1 MHKMS
6 RFAHV
11 FDLGEHFALWHS
23 LRMKPVFLEREVYE
37 NFQKGECSE
46 DLEREL
52 IEKKILLSCEG
63 EDERVIAR
71 LRESAPQPDVNL
83 AYFILSEHCNLA
95 CKYCFVGSDAC
106 GQGISTNKDMTIEI
120 AEKALDV
127 FARQL
132 ECSTY
137 DYTEYESNIIFFGGE
152 PLLKFDVLEY
162 VARRVRQLG
171 KERPVL
177 RNTSLAVITN
187 GMLLNEK
194 RILALD
200 SLGVAV
206 SISIDGFTEEA
217 NSMRVDKAGKE
228 TFSRIVQVLE
238 TYKRLGVEPPSL
250 SVTLTE
256 QTIEDLPSMIKL
268 VRDYGIRGFG
278 YNVLL
283 KREDEQGGG
292 GYYEA
297 ASQFIIDSFLA
308 LREHGV
314 YEDRIMRKLNAFAH
328 SRVHF
333 SDCGATSGGQIL
345 FAPDGRIGICQGL
358 MADEENYVADIW
370 DDDFIANEHPAW
382 KMWSGLTAIHND
394 DCLSCEALGIC
405 GGGCPVNARLMHPEC
420 GLHCIDERSCIHSKK
435 TLEFLLGDLL
445 SFAVKGAGAE
455 A

>member
-1 MHKMS
+1 MRELS

-11 FDLGEHFALWHS
+11 FDLGEHVALWHS
-23 LRMKPVFLEREVYE
+23 LRMKPVFIERGLYE
-37 NFQKGECSE
+37 LLQNGECSE
-46 DLEREL
+46 ELEREL
-52 IEKKILLSCEG
+52 IDKKIFLSYEG
-63 EDERVIAR
+63 EDEQIISR
-71 LRESAPQPDVNL
+71 LRQNAPQPDVNL

-106 GQGISTNKDMTIEI
+106 GQGISSTKDMTPEI

-132 ECSTY
+132 EQSSE

-162 VARRVRQLG
+162 VARRV
-171 KERPVL
+171 KELSESRPVL

-187 GMLLNEK
+187 GTLLNEE
-194 RILALD
+194 RILKLD
-200 SLGVAV
+200 AMGVAV
-206 SISIDGFTEEA
+206 SISIDGFTEQA
-217 NSMRVDKAGKE
+217 NSMRVDKQGNE
-228 TFSRIVQVLE
+228 TFERVVQVLE
-238 TYKRLGVEPPSL
+238 TYKRLEVDPPSL

-256 QTIEDLPSMIKL
+256 RTIEDLPSMLKL
-268 VRDYGIRGFG
+268 VGDYGVRGFG

-283 KREDEQGGG
+283 KREDEDGGE
-292 GYYEA
+292 YYEA

-314 YEDRIMRKLNAFAH
+314 YVDRIMRKLNAFAH

-358 MADEENYVADIW
+358 MSESENYVADIW

-382 KMWSGLTAIHND
+382 KAWSGLTAIHND
-394 DCLSCEALGIC
+394 ECLSCEALGIC
-405 GGGCPVNARLMHPEC
+405 GGGCPVNARLLHPEL
-420 GLHCIDERSCIHSKK
+420 GLHCVDERSCVHSKK
-435 TLEFLLGDLL
+435 TLEFLIRDLYECAL
-445 SFAVKGAGAE
+445 ADSD
-455 A
+455 

>member
-1 MHKMS
+1 MRELS

-11 FDLGEHFALWHS
+11 FDLGEHVALWHS
-23 LRMKPVFLEREVYE
+23 LRMKPVFIERGLYE
-37 NFQKGECSE
+37 LLQNGECSE
-46 DLEREL
+46 ELEREL
-52 IEKKILLSCEG
+52 IDKKIFLSYEG
-63 EDERVIAR
+63 EDEQIISR
-71 LRESAPQPDVNL
+71 LRQNAPQPDVNL

-106 GQGISTNKDMTIEI
+106 GQGISSTKDMTPEI

-132 ECSTY
+132 EQSSE

-162 VARRVRQLG
+162 VARRV
-171 KERPVL
+171 KELSESRPVL

-187 GMLLNEK
+187 GTLLNEE
-194 RILALD
+194 RILKLD
-200 SLGVAV
+200 AMGVAV
-206 SISIDGFTEEA
+206 SISIDGFTEQA
-217 NSMRVDKAGKE
+217 NSMRVDKQGNE
-228 TFSRIVQVLE
+228 TFERVVQVLE
-238 TYKRLGVEPPSL
+238 TYKRLEVDPPSL

-256 QTIEDLPSMIKL
+256 RTIEDLPSMLKL
-268 VRDYGIRGFG
+268 VGDYGVRGFG

-283 KREDEQGGG
+283 KREDEDGGE
-292 GYYEA
+292 YYEA
-297 ASQFIIDSFLA
+297 ASQFIIDSVLA

-358 MADEENYVADIW
+358 MSESENYVADIW

-382 KMWSGLTAIHND
+382 KAWSGLTAIHND
-394 DCLSCEALGIC
+394 ECLSCEALGIC
-405 GGGCPVNARLMHPEC
+405 GGGCPVNARLLHPEL
-420 GLHCIDERSCIHSKK
+420 GLHCVDERSCVHSKK
-435 TLEFLLGDLL
+435 TLEFLIRDLYECAL
-445 SFAVKGAGAE
+445 ADSD
-455 A
+455 

>member
-1 MHKMS
+1 MRELS
-6 RFAHV
+6 RCAHV
-11 FDLGEHFALWHS
+11 FDLGEHVALWHS
-23 LRMKPVFLEREVYE
+23 LRMKPVFIERGLYE
-37 NFQKGECSE
+37 LLQNGECSE
-46 DLEREL
+46 ELEREL
-52 IEKKILLSCEG
+52 IDKKIFLSYEG
-63 EDERVIAR
+63 EDEQIISR
-71 LRESAPQPDVNL
+71 LRQNAPQPDVNL

-106 GQGISTNKDMTIEI
+106 GQGISSTKDMTPEI

-132 ECSTY
+132 EQSSE

-162 VARRVRQLG
+162 VARRV
-171 KERPVL
+171 KELSESRPVL

-187 GMLLNEK
+187 GTLLNEE
-194 RILALD
+194 RILKLD
-200 SLGVAV
+200 AMGVAV
-206 SISIDGFTEEA
+206 SISIDGFTEQA
-217 NSMRVDKAGKE
+217 NSMRVDKQGNE
-228 TFSRIVQVLE
+228 TFERVVQVLE
-238 TYKRLGVEPPSL
+238 TYKRLEVDPPSL

-256 QTIEDLPSMIKL
+256 RTIEDLPSMLKL
-268 VRDYGIRGFG
+268 VGDYGVRGFG

-283 KREDEQGGG
+283 KREDEDGGE
-292 GYYEA
+292 YYEA

-358 MADEENYVADIW
+358 MSESENYVADIW

-382 KMWSGLTAIHND
+382 KAWSGLTAIHND
-394 DCLSCEALGIC
+394 ECLSCEALGIC
-405 GGGCPVNARLMHPEC
+405 GGGCPVNARLLHPEL
-420 GLHCIDERSCIHSKK
+420 GLHCVDERSCVHSKK
-435 TLEFLLGDLL
+435 TLEFLIRDLYECAL
-445 SFAVKGAGAE
+445 ADSD
-455 A
+455 

>member
-1 MHKMS
+1 
-6 RFAHV
+6 
-11 FDLGEHFALWHS
+11 
-23 LRMKPVFLEREVYE
+23 MKPVFIERGLYE
-37 NFQKGECSE
+37 LLQNGECSE
-46 DLEREL
+46 ELEREL
-52 IEKKILLSCEG
+52 IDKKIFLSYEG
-63 EDERVIAR
+63 EDEQIISR
-71 LRESAPQPDVNL
+71 LRQNAPQPDVNL

-106 GQGISTNKDMTIEI
+106 GQGISSTKDMTPEI

-132 ECSTY
+132 EQSSE

-162 VARRVRQLG
+162 VARRV
-171 KERPVL
+171 KELSESRPVL

-187 GMLLNEK
+187 GTLLNEE
-194 RILALD
+194 RILKLD
-200 SLGVAV
+200 AMGVAV
-206 SISIDGFTEEA
+206 SISIDGFTEQA
-217 NSMRVDKAGKE
+217 NSMRVDKQGNE
-228 TFSRIVQVLE
+228 TFERVVQVLE
-238 TYKRLGVEPPSL
+238 TYKRLEVDPPSL

-256 QTIEDLPSMIKL
+256 RTIEDLPSMLKL
-268 VRDYGIRGFG
+268 VRDYGVRGFG

-283 KREDEQGGG
+283 KREDEDGGE
-292 GYYEA
+292 YYEA

-358 MADEENYVADIW
+358 MSESENYVADIW

-382 KMWSGLTAIHND
+382 KAWSGLTAIHND
-394 DCLSCEALGIC
+394 ECLSCEALGIC
-405 GGGCPVNARLMHPEC
+405 GGGCPVNARLLHPEL
-420 GLHCIDERSCIHSKK
+420 GLHCIDERSCVHSKK
-435 TLEFLLGDLL
+435 TLEFLIRDLYECAL
-445 SFAVKGAGAE
+445 ADSDYTR
-455 A
+455 

>member
-1 MHKMS
+1 MRELS

-11 FDLGEHFALWHS
+11 FDLGEHVALWHS
-23 LRMKPVFLEREVYE
+23 LRMKPVFIERGLYE
-37 NFQKGECSE
+37 LLQNGECSE
-46 DLEREL
+46 ELEREL
-52 IEKKILLSCEG
+52 IDKKIFLSYEG
-63 EDERVIAR
+63 EDEQIISR
-71 LRESAPQPDVNL
+71 LRQNAPQPDVNL
-83 AYFILSEHCNLA
+83 AYFILSEHYNLA

-106 GQGISTNKDMTIEI
+106 GQGISSTKDMTPEI

-132 ECSTY
+132 EQSSE

-162 VARRVRQLG
+162 VARRV
-171 KERPVL
+171 KELSESRPVL

-187 GMLLNEK
+187 GTLLNEE
-194 RILALD
+194 RILKLD
-200 SLGVAV
+200 AMGVAV
-206 SISIDGFTEEA
+206 SISIDGFTEQA
-217 NSMRVDKAGKE
+217 NSMRVDKQGNE
-228 TFSRIVQVLE
+228 TFERVVQVLE
-238 TYKRLGVEPPSL
+238 TYKRLEVDPPSL

-256 QTIEDLPSMIKL
+256 RTIEDLPSMLKL
-268 VRDYGIRGFG
+268 VGDYGVRGFG

-283 KREDEQGGG
+283 KREDEDGGE
-292 GYYEA
+292 YYEA

-358 MADEENYVADIW
+358 MSESENYVADIW

-382 KMWSGLTAIHND
+382 KAWSGLTAIHND
-394 DCLSCEALGIC
+394 ECLSCEALGIC
-405 GGGCPVNARLMHPEC
+405 GGGCPVNARLLHPEL
-420 GLHCIDERSCIHSKK
+420 GLHCVDERSCVHSKK
-435 TLEFLLGDLL
+435 TLEFLIRDLYECAL
-445 SFAVKGAGAE
+445 ADSD
-455 A
+455 

>member
-1 MHKMS
+1 MRDIS
-6 RFAHV
+6 RFAHA
-11 FDLGEHFALWHS
+11 FDLGEHVALWHS
-23 LRMKPVFLEREVYE
+23 LRMKPVFLEHGLY
-37 NFQKGECSE
+37 NQLQNGECSE
-46 DLEREL
+46 ELEREL
-52 IEKKILLSCEG
+52 IDKKIFLSCEN
-63 EDERVIAR
+63 EDDQVIAR
-71 LRESAPQPDVNL
+71 LREHAPKPDVNL

-106 GQGISTNKDMTIEI
+106 GQGISENKDMTTEI

-132 ECSTY
+132 ENSSF

-152 PLLKFDVLEY
+152 PLLQFDVLKY
-162 VARRVRQLG
+162 IAQRV
-171 KERPVL
+171 KELSETRPVL

-187 GMLLNEK
+187 GTLLNEE
-194 RILALD
+194 RILTLD
-200 SLGVAV
+200 ALGVAV

-217 NSMRVDKAGKE
+217 NSMRIDKAGE
-228 TFSRIVQVLE
+228 GTFERVVDVLE
-238 TYKRLGVEPPSL
+238 MYKRLGVAPPSL

-256 QTIEDLPSMIKL
+256 ETIKDLSSMVHL

-283 KREDEQGGG
+283 KREDVQDTDE
-292 GYYEA
+292 YYES

-328 SRVHF
+328 ARIHF

-358 MADEENYVADIW
+358 MADAENYVADIW
-370 DDDFIANEHPAW
+370 DDNFIANEHPAW
-382 KMWSGLTAIHND
+382 EMWADLTPIHND

-405 GGGCPVNARLMHPEC
+405 GGGCPVNARLLNAER
-420 GLHCIDERSCIHSKK
+420 GLHCIDERSCVHSKK
-435 TLEFLLGDLL
+435 TLEFLIRDLYELALGD
-445 SFAVKGAGAE
+445 AN
-455 A
+455 

>member
-1 MHKMS
+1 MRELS

-11 FDLGEHFALWHS
+11 FDLGEHVALWHS
-23 LRMKPVFLEREVYE
+23 LRMKPVFIERGLYE
-37 NFQKGECSE
+37 LLQNGECSE
-46 DLEREL
+46 ELEREL
-52 IEKKILLSCEG
+52 IDKKIFLSYEG
-63 EDERVIAR
+63 EDEQIISR
-71 LRESAPQPDVNL
+71 LRHNAPQPDVNL

-106 GQGISTNKDMTIEI
+106 GQGISSTKDMTPEI

-132 ECSTY
+132 EQSSE

-162 VARRVRQLG
+162 VARRV
-171 KERPVL
+171 KELSESRPVL

-187 GMLLNEK
+187 GTLLNEE
-194 RILALD
+194 RILKLD
-200 SLGVAV
+200 AMGVAV
-206 SISIDGFTEEA
+206 SISIDGFTEQA
-217 NSMRVDKAGKE
+217 NSMRVDKQGNE
-228 TFSRIVQVLE
+228 TFERVVQVLE
-238 TYKRLGVEPPSL
+238 TYKRLEVDPPSL

-256 QTIEDLPSMIKL
+256 RTIEDLPSMLKL
-268 VRDYGIRGFG
+268 VGDYGVRGFG

-283 KREDEQGGG
+283 KREDEDGGE
-292 GYYEA
+292 YYEA

-358 MADEENYVADIW
+358 MSESENYVADIW

-382 KMWSGLTAIHND
+382 KAWSGLTAIHND
-394 DCLSCEALGIC
+394 ECLSCEALGIC
-405 GGGCPVNARLMHPEC
+405 GGGCPVNARLLHPEL
-420 GLHCIDERSCIHSKK
+420 GLHCVDERSCVHSKK
-435 TLEFLLGDLL
+435 TLEFLIRDLYECAL
-445 SFAVKGAGAE
+445 ADSD
-455 A
+455 

>member
-1 MHKMS
+1 
-6 RFAHV
+6 
-11 FDLGEHFALWHS
+11 
-23 LRMKPVFLEREVYE
+23 MKPVFIERGLYE
-37 NFQKGECSE
+37 LLQNGECSE
-46 DLEREL
+46 ELEREL
-52 IEKKILLSCEG
+52 IDKKIFLSYEG
-63 EDERVIAR
+63 EDEQIISR
-71 LRESAPQPDVNL
+71 LRQNAPQPDVNL

-106 GQGISTNKDMTIEI
+106 GQGISSTKDMTPEI

-132 ECSTY
+132 EQSSE

-162 VARRVRQLG
+162 VARRV
-171 KERPVL
+171 KELSESRPVL

-187 GMLLNEK
+187 GTLLNEEH
-194 RILALD
+194 ILKLD
-200 SLGVAV
+200 AMGVAV
-206 SISIDGFTEEA
+206 SISIDGFTEQA
-217 NSMRVDKAGKE
+217 NSMRVDKQGNE
-228 TFSRIVQVLE
+228 TFERVVQVLE
-238 TYKRLGVEPPSL
+238 TYKRLEVDPPSL

-256 QTIEDLPSMIKL
+256 RTIEDLPSMLKL
-268 VRDYGIRGFG
+268 VGDYGVRGFG

-283 KREDEQGGG
+283 KREDEDGGE
-292 GYYEA
+292 YYEA

-358 MADEENYVADIW
+358 MSESENYVADIW

-382 KMWSGLTAIHND
+382 KAWSGLTAIHND
-394 DCLSCEALGIC
+394 ECLSCEALGIC
-405 GGGCPVNARLMHPEC
+405 GGGCPVNARLLHPEL
-420 GLHCIDERSCIHSKK
+420 GLHCVDERSCVH
-435 TLEFLLGDLL
+435 
-445 SFAVKGAGAE
+445 
-455 A
+455 

>member
-1 MHKMS
+1 MRELS
-6 RFAHV
+6 RFAHA
-11 FDLGEHFALWHS
+11 FDLGEHVALWHS
-23 LRMKPVFLEREVYE
+23 LRMKPVFIERGLYE
-37 NFQKGECSE
+37 LLQNGECSE
-46 DLEREL
+46 ELEREL
-52 IEKKILLSCEG
+52 IDKKIFLSYEG
-63 EDERVIAR
+63 EDEQIISR
-71 LRESAPQPDVNL
+71 LRQNAPQPDVNL

-106 GQGISTNKDMTIEI
+106 GQGISSTKDMTPEI

-132 ECSTY
+132 EQSSE

-162 VARRVRQLG
+162 VARRV
-171 KERPVL
+171 KELSESRPVL

-187 GMLLNEK
+187 GTLLNEE
-194 RILALD
+194 RILKLD
-200 SLGVAV
+200 AMGVAV
-206 SISIDGFTEEA
+206 SISIDGFTEQA
-217 NSMRVDKAGKE
+217 NSMRVDKQGNE
-228 TFSRIVQVLE
+228 TFERVVQVLE
-238 TYKRLGVEPPSL
+238 TYKRLEVDPPSL

-256 QTIEDLPSMIKL
+256 RTIEDLPSMLKL
-268 VRDYGIRGFG
+268 VRDYGVRGFG

-283 KREDEQGGG
+283 KREDEDGGE
-292 GYYEA
+292 YYEA

-358 MADEENYVADIW
+358 MSESENYVADIW

-382 KMWSGLTAIHND
+382 KAWSGLTAIHND
-394 DCLSCEALGIC
+394 ECLSCEALGIC
-405 GGGCPVNARLMHPEC
+405 GGGCPVNARLLHPEL
-420 GLHCIDERSCIHSKK
+420 GLHCIDERSCVHSKK
-435 TLEFLLGDLL
+435 TLEFLIRDLYECAL
-445 SFAVKGAGAE
+445 ADSD
-455 A
+455 

>member
-1 MHKMS
+1 MRELS

-11 FDLGEHFALWHS
+11 FDLGEHVALWHS
-23 LRMKPVFLEREVYE
+23 LRMKPVFIERGLYE
-37 NFQKGECSE
+37 LLQNGECSE
-46 DLEREL
+46 ELEREL
-52 IEKKILLSCEG
+52 IDKKIFLSYEG
-63 EDERVIAR
+63 EDEQIISR
-71 LRESAPQPDVNL
+71 LRQNAPQPDVNL

-106 GQGISTNKDMTIEI
+106 GQGISSTKDMTPEI

-132 ECSTY
+132 EQSRE

-162 VARRVRQLG
+162 VARRV
-171 KERPVL
+171 KELSESRPVL

-187 GMLLNEK
+187 GTLLNEE
-194 RILALD
+194 RILKLD
-200 SLGVAV
+200 AMGVAV
-206 SISIDGFTEEA
+206 SISIDGFTEQA
-217 NSMRVDKAGKE
+217 NSMRVDKQGNE
-228 TFSRIVQVLE
+228 TFERVVQVLE
-238 TYKRLGVEPPSL
+238 TYKRLEVDPPSL

-256 QTIEDLPSMIKL
+256 RTIEDLPSMLKL
-268 VRDYGIRGFG
+268 VGDYGVRGFG

-283 KREDEQGGG
+283 KREDEDGGE
-292 GYYEA
+292 YYEA

-358 MADEENYVADIW
+358 MSESENYVADIW

-382 KMWSGLTAIHND
+382 KAWSGLTAIHND
-394 DCLSCEALGIC
+394 ECLSCEALGIC
-405 GGGCPVNARLMHPEC
+405 GGGCPVNARLLHPEL
-420 GLHCIDERSCIHSKK
+420 GLHCVDERSCVHSKK
-435 TLEFLLGDLL
+435 TLEFLIRDLYECAL
-445 SFAVKGAGAE
+445 ADSD
-455 A
+455 

>member
-1 MHKMS
+1 MRDLS

-11 FDLGEHFALWHS
+11 FDLGEHVALWHS
-23 LRMKPVFLEREVYE
+23 LRMKPVFIERGLYE
-37 NFQKGECSE
+37 LLQNGECSE
-46 DLEREL
+46 ELEREL
-52 IEKKILLSCEG
+52 IDKKIFLSYEG
-63 EDERVIAR
+63 EDEQIISR
-71 LRESAPQPDVNL
+71 LRQNAPQPDVNL

-106 GQGISTNKDMTIEI
+106 GQGISSTKDMTPEI

-132 ECSTY
+132 EQSSE

-162 VARRVRQLG
+162 VARRV
-171 KERPVL
+171 KELSESRPVL

-187 GMLLNEK
+187 GTLLNEE
-194 RILALD
+194 RILKLD
-200 SLGVAV
+200 AMGVAV
-206 SISIDGFTEEA
+206 SISIDGFTEQA
-217 NSMRVDKAGKE
+217 NSMRVDKQGNE
-228 TFSRIVQVLE
+228 TFERVVQVLE
-238 TYKRLGVEPPSL
+238 TYKRLEVDPPSL

-256 QTIEDLPSMIKL
+256 RTIEDLPSMLKL
-268 VRDYGIRGFG
+268 VGDYGVRGFG

-283 KREDEQGGG
+283 KREDEDGGE
-292 GYYEA
+292 YYEA

-358 MADEENYVADIW
+358 MSESENYVADIW

-382 KMWSGLTAIHND
+382 KAWSGLTAIHND
-394 DCLSCEALGIC
+394 ECLSCEALGIC
-405 GGGCPVNARLMHPEC
+405 GGGCPVNARLLHPEL
-420 GLHCIDERSCIHSKK
+420 GLHCVDERSCVHSKK
-435 TLEFLLGDLL
+435 TLEFLIRDLYECAL
-445 SFAVKGAGAE
+445 ADSD
-455 A
+455 

>member
-1 MHKMS
+1 MRELS

-11 FDLGEHFALWHS
+11 FDLGEHVALWHS
-23 LRMKPVFLEREVYE
+23 LRMKPVFIERGLYE
-37 NFQKGECSE
+37 LLQNGECSE
-46 DLEREL
+46 ELEREL
-52 IEKKILLSCEG
+52 IDKKIFLSYEG
-63 EDERVIAR
+63 EDEQIISR
-71 LRESAPQPDVNL
+71 LRQNAPQPDVNL

-106 GQGISTNKDMTIEI
+106 GQGISSTKEMTPEI

-132 ECSTY
+132 EQSSE

-162 VARRVRQLG
+162 VARRV
-171 KERPVL
+171 KELSESRPVL

-187 GMLLNEK
+187 GTLLNEE
-194 RILALD
+194 RILKLD
-200 SLGVAV
+200 AMGVAV
-206 SISIDGFTEEA
+206 SISIDGFTEQA
-217 NSMRVDKAGKE
+217 NSMRVDKQGNE
-228 TFSRIVQVLE
+228 TFERVVQVLE
-238 TYKRLGVEPPSL
+238 TYKRLEVDPPSL

-256 QTIEDLPSMIKL
+256 RTIEDLPSMLKL
-268 VRDYGIRGFG
+268 VGDYGVRGFG

-283 KREDEQGGG
+283 KREDEDGGE
-292 GYYEA
+292 YYEA

-358 MADEENYVADIW
+358 MSESENYVADIW

-382 KMWSGLTAIHND
+382 KAWSGLTAIHND
-394 DCLSCEALGIC
+394 ECLSCEALGIC
-405 GGGCPVNARLMHPEC
+405 GGGCPVNARLLHPEL
-420 GLHCIDERSCIHSKK
+420 GLHCVDERSCVHSKK
-435 TLEFLLGDLL
+435 TLEFLIRDLYECAL
-445 SFAVKGAGAE
+445 ADSD
-455 A
+455 

>member
-1 MHKMS
+1 MRELS

-11 FDLGEHFALWHS
+11 FDLGEHVALWHS
-23 LRMKPVFLEREVYE
+23 LRMKPVFIERGLYE
-37 NFQKGECSE
+37 LLQNGECSE
-46 DLEREL
+46 ELEREL
-52 IEKKILLSCEG
+52 IDKKIFLSYEG
-63 EDERVIAR
+63 EDEQIISR
-71 LRESAPQPDVNL
+71 LRQNAPQPDVNL

-106 GQGISTNKDMTIEI
+106 GQGISSTKDMTPEI

-132 ECSTY
+132 EQSSE

-162 VARRVRQLG
+162 VARRV
-171 KERPVL
+171 KELSESRPVL

-187 GMLLNEK
+187 GTLLNEE
-194 RILALD
+194 RILKLD
-200 SLGVAV
+200 ALGVAV
-206 SISIDGFTEEA
+206 SISIDGFTEQA
-217 NSMRVDKAGKE
+217 NSMRVDKQGNE
-228 TFSRIVQVLE
+228 TFERVVQVLE
-238 TYKRLGVEPPSL
+238 TYKRLEVDPPSL

-256 QTIEDLPSMIKL
+256 RTIEDLPSMLKL
-268 VRDYGIRGFG
+268 VGDYGVRGFG

-283 KREDEQGGG
+283 KREDEDGGE
-292 GYYEA
+292 YYEA

-358 MADEENYVADIW
+358 MSESENYVADIW

-382 KMWSGLTAIHND
+382 KAWSGLTAIHND
-394 DCLSCEALGIC
+394 ECLSCEALGIC
-405 GGGCPVNARLMHPEC
+405 GGGCPVNARLLHPEL
-420 GLHCIDERSCIHSKK
+420 GLHCVDERSCVHSKK
-435 TLEFLLGDLL
+435 TLEFLIRDLYECAL
-445 SFAVKGAGAE
+445 ADSD
-455 A
+455 

>member
-1 MHKMS
+1 MRELS

-11 FDLGEHFALWHS
+11 FDLGEHVALWHS
-23 LRMKPVFLEREVYE
+23 LRMKPVFIERGLYE
-37 NFQKGECSE
+37 LLQNGECSE
-46 DLEREL
+46 ELEREL
-52 IEKKILLSCEG
+52 IDKKIFLSYEG
-63 EDERVIAR
+63 EDEQIISR
-71 LRESAPQPDVNL
+71 LRQNAPQPDVNL

-106 GQGISTNKDMTIEI
+106 GQGISSTKDMTPEI

-132 ECSTY
+132 EQSSE

-162 VARRVRQLG
+162 VARRV
-171 KERPVL
+171 KELSESRPVL

-187 GMLLNEK
+187 GTLLNEE
-194 RILALD
+194 RILKLD
-200 SLGVAV
+200 AMGVAV
-206 SISIDGFTEEA
+206 SISIDGFTEQA
-217 NSMRVDKAGKE
+217 NSMRVDKQGNE
-228 TFSRIVQVLE
+228 TFERVVQVLE
-238 TYKRLGVEPPSL
+238 TYKRLEVDPPSL

-256 QTIEDLPSMIKL
+256 RTIEDLPSMLKL
-268 VRDYGIRGFG
+268 VGDYGVRGFG

-283 KREDEQGGG
+283 KREDEDGGE
-292 GYYEA
+292 YYEA

-358 MADEENYVADIW
+358 MSESENYVADIW

-382 KMWSGLTAIHND
+382 KAWSGLTAIHND
-394 DCLSCEALGIC
+394 ECLSCEALGIC
-405 GGGCPVNARLMHPEC
+405 GGGCPVNARLLHPEL
-420 GLHCIDERSCIHSKK
+420 GLHCIDERSCVHSKK
-435 TLEFLLGDLL
+435 TLEFLIRDLYECAL
-445 SFAVKGAGAE
+445 ANSD
-455 A
+455 

>member
-1 MHKMS
+1 MRELS

-11 FDLGEHFALWHS
+11 FDLGEHVALWHS
-23 LRMKPVFLEREVYE
+23 LRMKPVFIERGLYE
-37 NFQKGECSE
+37 LLQNGECSE
-46 DLEREL
+46 ELERVL
-52 IEKKILLSCEG
+52 IDKKIFLSYEG
-63 EDERVIAR
+63 EDEQIISR
-71 LRESAPQPDVNL
+71 LRQNAPQPDVNL

-106 GQGISTNKDMTIEI
+106 GQGISSTKDMTPEI

-132 ECSTY
+132 EQSSE

-162 VARRVRQLG
+162 VARRV
-171 KERPVL
+171 KELSESRPVL

-187 GMLLNEK
+187 GTLLNEE
-194 RILALD
+194 RILKLD
-200 SLGVAV
+200 AMGVAV
-206 SISIDGFTEEA
+206 SISIDGFTEQA
-217 NSMRVDKAGKE
+217 NSMRVDKQGNE
-228 TFSRIVQVLE
+228 TFERVVQVLE
-238 TYKRLGVEPPSL
+238 TYKRLEVDPPSL

-256 QTIEDLPSMIKL
+256 RTIEDLPSMLKL
-268 VRDYGIRGFG
+268 VGDYGVRGFG

-283 KREDEQGGG
+283 KREDEDGGE
-292 GYYEA
+292 YYEA

-358 MADEENYVADIW
+358 MSESENYVADIW

-382 KMWSGLTAIHND
+382 KAWSGLTAIHND
-394 DCLSCEALGIC
+394 ECLSCEALGIC
-405 GGGCPVNARLMHPEC
+405 GGGCPVNARLLHPEL
-420 GLHCIDERSCIHSKK
+420 GLHCVDERSCVHSKK
-435 TLEFLLGDLL
+435 TLEFLIRDLYECAL
-445 SFAVKGAGAE
+445 ADSD
-455 A
+455 

>member
-1 MHKMS
+1 MRELS

-11 FDLGEHFALWHS
+11 FDLGEHVALWHS
-23 LRMKPVFLEREVYE
+23 LRMKPVFIERGLYE
-37 NFQKGECSE
+37 LLQNGECSE
-46 DLEREL
+46 ELEREL
-52 IEKKILLSCEG
+52 IDKKIFLSYVG
-63 EDERVIAR
+63 EDEHIISR
-71 LRESAPQPDVNL
+71 LRQTAPQPDVNL

-106 GQGISTNKDMTIEI
+106 GQGISSTKDMTPEI

-132 ECSTY
+132 EQSSE

-162 VARRVRQLG
+162 VARRV
-171 KERPVL
+171 KELSESRPVL

-187 GMLLNEK
+187 GTLLNEE
-194 RILALD
+194 RILKLD
-200 SLGVAV
+200 AMGVAV
-206 SISIDGFTEEA
+206 SISIDGFTEQA
-217 NSMRVDKAGKE
+217 NSMRVDKQGNE
-228 TFSRIVQVLE
+228 TFERVVQVLE
-238 TYKRLGVEPPSL
+238 TYKRLEVDPPSL

-256 QTIEDLPSMIKL
+256 RTIEDLPSMLKL
-268 VRDYGIRGFG
+268 VGDYGVRGFG

-283 KREDEQGGG
+283 KREDEDGGE
-292 GYYEA
+292 YYEA

-358 MADEENYVADIW
+358 MSESENYVADIW

-382 KMWSGLTAIHND
+382 KAWSGLTAIHND
-394 DCLSCEALGIC
+394 ECLSCEALGIC
-405 GGGCPVNARLMHPEC
+405 GGGCPVNARLLHPEL
-420 GLHCIDERSCIHSKK
+420 GLHCVDERSCVHSKK
-435 TLEFLLGDLL
+435 TLEFLIRDLYECAL
-445 SFAVKGAGAE
+445 ADSD
-455 A
+455 

>member
-1 MHKMS
+1 MRELS

-11 FDLGEHFALWHS
+11 FDLGEHVALWHS
-23 LRMKPVFLEREVYE
+23 LRMKPVFIERGLYE
-37 NFQKGECSE
+37 LLQNGECSE
-46 DLEREL
+46 ELEREL
-52 IEKKILLSCEG
+52 IDKKIFLSYEG
-63 EDERVIAR
+63 EDEQIISR
-71 LRESAPQPDVNL
+71 LRQNAPQPDVNL

-106 GQGISTNKDMTIEI
+106 GQGISSTKDMTPEI

-132 ECSTY
+132 EQSSE

-162 VARRVRQLG
+162 VARRV
-171 KERPVL
+171 KELSESRPVL

-187 GMLLNEK
+187 GTLLNEE
-194 RILALD
+194 RILKLD
-200 SLGVAV
+200 AMGVAV
-206 SISIDGFTEEA
+206 SISIDGFTEQA
-217 NSMRVDKAGKE
+217 NSMRVDKQGNE
-228 TFSRIVQVLE
+228 TFERVVQVLE
-238 TYKRLGVEPPSL
+238 TYKRLEVDPPSL

-256 QTIEDLPSMIKL
+256 RTIEDLPSMLKL
-268 VRDYGIRGFG
+268 VGDYGVRGFG

-283 KREDEQGGG
+283 KREDEDGGE
-292 GYYEA
+292 YYEA
-297 ASQFIIDSFLA
+297 ASQFIIDSLLA

-358 MADEENYVADIW
+358 MSESENYVADIW

-382 KMWSGLTAIHND
+382 KAWSGLTAIHND
-394 DCLSCEALGIC
+394 ECLSCEALGIC
-405 GGGCPVNARLMHPEC
+405 GGGCPVNARLLHPEL
-420 GLHCIDERSCIHSKK
+420 GLHCVDERSCVHSKK
-435 TLEFLLGDLL
+435 TLEFLIRDLYECAL
-445 SFAVKGAGAE
+445 ADSD
-455 A
+455 

>member
-1 MHKMS
+1 MRELS

-11 FDLGEHFALWHS
+11 FDLGEHVALWHS
-23 LRMKPVFLEREVYE
+23 LRMKPVFIERGLYE
-37 NFQKGECSE
+37 LLQNGECSE
-46 DLEREL
+46 ELEREL
-52 IEKKILLSCEG
+52 IDKKIFLSYEG
-63 EDERVIAR
+63 EDEQIISR
-71 LRESAPQPDVNL
+71 LRQNAPQPDVNL

-106 GQGISTNKDMTIEI
+106 GQGISSTKDMTPEI

-132 ECSTY
+132 EQSSE

-162 VARRVRQLG
+162 VARRV
-171 KERPVL
+171 KELSESRPVL

-187 GMLLNEK
+187 GTLLNEEH
-194 RILALD
+194 ILKLD
-200 SLGVAV
+200 AMGVAV
-206 SISIDGFTEEA
+206 SISIDGFTEQA
-217 NSMRVDKAGKE
+217 NSMRVDKQGNE
-228 TFSRIVQVLE
+228 TFERVVQVLE
-238 TYKRLGVEPPSL
+238 TYKRLEVDPPSL

-256 QTIEDLPSMIKL
+256 RTIEDLPSMLKL
-268 VRDYGIRGFG
+268 VGDYGVRGFG

-283 KREDEQGGG
+283 KREDEDGGE
-292 GYYEA
+292 YYEA

-358 MADEENYVADIW
+358 MSESENYVADIW

-382 KMWSGLTAIHND
+382 KAWSGLTAIHND
-394 DCLSCEALGIC
+394 ECLSCEALGIC
-405 GGGCPVNARLMHPEC
+405 GGGCPVNARLLHPEL
-420 GLHCIDERSCIHSKK
+420 GLHCVDERSCVHSKK
-435 TLEFLLGDLL
+435 TLEFLIRDLYECAL
-445 SFAVKGAGAE
+445 ADSD
-455 A
+455 

>member
-1 MHKMS
+1 MRELS

-11 FDLGEHFALWHS
+11 FDLGEHVALWHS
-23 LRMKPVFLEREVYE
+23 LRMKPVFIERGLYE
-37 NFQKGECSE
+37 LLQNGECSE
-46 DLEREL
+46 ELEREL
-52 IEKKILLSCEG
+52 IDKKIFLSYEG
-63 EDERVIAR
+63 EDEQIISR
-71 LRESAPQPDVNL
+71 LRQNAPQPDVNL

-106 GQGISTNKDMTIEI
+106 GQGISSTKDMTPEI

-132 ECSTY
+132 EQSSE

-162 VARRVRQLG
+162 VARRV
-171 KERPVL
+171 KELSESRPVL

-187 GMLLNEK
+187 GTLLNEE
-194 RILALD
+194 RILKLD
-200 SLGVAV
+200 AMGVAV
-206 SISIDGFTEEA
+206 SISIDGFTEQA
-217 NSMRVDKAGKE
+217 NSMRVDKQGNE
-228 TFSRIVQVLE
+228 TFERVVQVLE
-238 TYKRLGVEPPSL
+238 TYKRLEVDPPSL

-256 QTIEDLPSMIKL
+256 RTIEDLPSMLKL
-268 VRDYGIRGFG
+268 VGDYGVRGFG

-283 KREDEQGGG
+283 KREVEDGGE
-292 GYYEA
+292 YYEA

-358 MADEENYVADIW
+358 MSESENYVADIW

-382 KMWSGLTAIHND
+382 KAWSGLTAIHND
-394 DCLSCEALGIC
+394 ECLSCEALGIC
-405 GGGCPVNARLMHPEC
+405 GGGCPVNARLLHPEL
-420 GLHCIDERSCIHSKK
+420 GLHCVDERSCVHSKK
-435 TLEFLLGDLL
+435 TLEFLIRDLYECAL
-445 SFAVKGAGAE
+445 ADSD
-455 A
+455 

>member
-1 MHKMS
+1 MRELS

-11 FDLGEHFALWHS
+11 FDLGEHVALWHS
-23 LRMKPVFLEREVYE
+23 LRMKPVFIERGLYE
-37 NFQKGECSE
+37 LLQNGECSKE
-46 DLEREL
+46 LEREL
-52 IEKKILLSCEG
+52 IDKKIFLSYEG
-63 EDERVIAR
+63 EDEQIISR
-71 LRESAPQPDVNL
+71 LRQNAPQPDVNL

-106 GQGISTNKDMTIEI
+106 GQGISSTKDMTPEI

-132 ECSTY
+132 EQSSE

-162 VARRVRQLG
+162 VARRV
-171 KERPVL
+171 KELSESRPVL

-187 GMLLNEK
+187 GTLLNEE
-194 RILALD
+194 RILKLD
-200 SLGVAV
+200 AMGVAV
-206 SISIDGFTEEA
+206 SISIDGFTEQA
-217 NSMRVDKAGKE
+217 NSMRVDKQGNE
-228 TFSRIVQVLE
+228 TFERVVQVLE
-238 TYKRLGVEPPSL
+238 TYKRLEVDPPSL

-256 QTIEDLPSMIKL
+256 RTIEDLPSMLKL
-268 VRDYGIRGFG
+268 VGDYGVRGFG

-283 KREDEQGGG
+283 KREDEDGGE
-292 GYYEA
+292 YYEA

-333 SDCGATSGGQIL
+333 SDCDATSGGQIL

-358 MADEENYVADIW
+358 MSESENYVADIW

-382 KMWSGLTAIHND
+382 KAWPGLTAIHND
-394 DCLSCEALGIC
+394 ECLSCEALGIC
-405 GGGCPVNARLMHPEC
+405 GGGCPVNARLLHPEL
-420 GLHCIDERSCIHSKK
+420 GLHCVDERSCVHSKK
-435 TLEFLLGDLL
+435 TLEFLIRDLYECAL
-445 SFAVKGAGAE
+445 ADSD
-455 A
+455 

>member
-1 MHKMS
+1 MRELS

-11 FDLGEHFALWHS
+11 FDLGEHVALWHS
-23 LRMKPVFLEREVYE
+23 LRMKPVFIERGLYE
-37 NFQKGECSE
+37 LLQNGECSE
-46 DLEREL
+46 ELEREL
-52 IEKKILLSCEG
+52 IDKKIFLSYEG
-63 EDERVIAR
+63 EDEQIISR
-71 LRESAPQPDVNL
+71 LRQNAPQPDVNL

-106 GQGISTNKDMTIEI
+106 GQGISSTKDMTPEI

-132 ECSTY
+132 EQSSE
-137 DYTEYESNIIFFGGE
+137 DYTEYESNIIFFGGD

-162 VARRVRQLG
+162 VARRV
-171 KERPVL
+171 KELSESRPVL

-187 GMLLNEK
+187 GTLLNEE
-194 RILALD
+194 RILKLD
-200 SLGVAV
+200 AMGVAV
-206 SISIDGFTEEA
+206 SISIDGFTEQA
-217 NSMRVDKAGKE
+217 NSMRVDKQGNE
-228 TFSRIVQVLE
+228 TFERVVQVLE
-238 TYKRLGVEPPSL
+238 TYKRLEVDPPSL

-256 QTIEDLPSMIKL
+256 RTIEDLPSMLKL
-268 VRDYGIRGFG
+268 VGDYGVRGFG

-283 KREDEQGGG
+283 KREDEDGGE
-292 GYYEA
+292 YYEA

-358 MADEENYVADIW
+358 MSESENYVADIW

-382 KMWSGLTAIHND
+382 KAWSGLTAIHND
-394 DCLSCEALGIC
+394 ECLSCEALGIC
-405 GGGCPVNARLMHPEC
+405 GGGCPVNARLLHPEL
-420 GLHCIDERSCIHSKK
+420 GLHCVDERSCVHSKK
-435 TLEFLLGDLL
+435 TLEFLIRDLYECAL
-445 SFAVKGAGAE
+445 ADSD
-455 A
+455 

>member
-1 MHKMS
+1 MRELS

-11 FDLGEHFALWHS
+11 FDLGEHVALWHS
-23 LRMKPVFLEREVYE
+23 LRMKPVFIERGLYE
-37 NFQKGECSE
+37 LLQNGECSE
-46 DLEREL
+46 ELEREL
-52 IEKKILLSCEG
+52 IDKKIFLSYEG
-63 EDERVIAR
+63 EDEQIISR
-71 LRESAPQPDVNL
+71 LRQNAPQPDVNL

-106 GQGISTNKDMTIEI
+106 GQGISSTKDMTPEI

-132 ECSTY
+132 EQSSE

-162 VARRVRQLG
+162 VARRV
-171 KERPVL
+171 KELSESRPVL

-187 GMLLNEK
+187 GTLLNEE
-194 RILALD
+194 RILKLD
-200 SLGVAV
+200 AMGVAV
-206 SISIDGFTEEA
+206 SISIDGFTEQA
-217 NSMRVDKAGKE
+217 NSMRVDKQGNE
-228 TFSRIVQVLE
+228 TFERVVQVLE
-238 TYKRLGVEPPSL
+238 TYKRLEVDPPSL

-256 QTIEDLPSMIKL
+256 RTIEDLPSMLKL
-268 VRDYGIRGFG
+268 VGDYGVRGFG

-283 KREDEQGGG
+283 KREDEDGGE
-292 GYYEA
+292 YYEA

-358 MADEENYVADIW
+358 MSESENYVADIW

-382 KMWSGLTAIHND
+382 KAWSGLTAIHND
-394 DCLSCEALGIC
+394 ECLSFEALGIC
-405 GGGCPVNARLMHPEC
+405 GGGCPVNARLLHPEL
-420 GLHCIDERSCIHSKK
+420 GLHCVDERSCVHSKK
-435 TLEFLLGDLL
+435 TLEFLIRDLYECAL
-445 SFAVKGAGAE
+445 ADSD
-455 A
+455 

>member
-1 MHKMS
+1 MRELS

-11 FDLGEHFALWHS
+11 FDLGEHVALWHS
-23 LRMKPVFLEREVYE
+23 LRMKPVFIERGLYE
-37 NFQKGECSE
+37 LLQNGECSE
-46 DLEREL
+46 ELEREL
-52 IEKKILLSCEG
+52 IDKKIFLSYEG
-63 EDERVIAR
+63 EDEQIISR
-71 LRESAPQPDVNL
+71 LRQNAPQPDVNL

-106 GQGISTNKDMTIEI
+106 GQGISSTKDMTPEI

-132 ECSTY
+132 EQSSE

-162 VARRVRQLG
+162 VARRV
-171 KERPVL
+171 KELSESRPVL

-187 GMLLNEK
+187 GTLLNEE
-194 RILALD
+194 RILKLD
-200 SLGVAV
+200 AMGVAV
-206 SISIDGFTEEA
+206 SISIDGFTEQA
-217 NSMRVDKAGKE
+217 NSMRVDKQGNE
-228 TFSRIVQVLE
+228 TFERVVQVLE
-238 TYKRLGVEPPSL
+238 TYKRLEVDPPSL

-256 QTIEDLPSMIKL
+256 RTIEDLPSMLKL
-268 VRDYGIRGFG
+268 VGDYGVRGFG

-283 KREDEQGGG
+283 KREDEDGGE
-292 GYYEA
+292 YYEA

-328 SRVHF
+328 YRVHL

-358 MADEENYVADIW
+358 MSESENYVADIW

-382 KMWSGLTAIHND
+382 KAWSGLTAIHND
-394 DCLSCEALGIC
+394 ECLSCEALGIC
-405 GGGCPVNARLMHPEC
+405 GGGCPVNARLLHPEL
-420 GLHCIDERSCIHSKK
+420 GLHCVDERSCVHSKK
-435 TLEFLLGDLL
+435 TLEFLIRDLYECAL
-445 SFAVKGAGAE
+445 ADSD
-455 A
+455 

>member
-1 MHKMS
+1 MRELS
-6 RFAHV
+6 RFAYV
-11 FDLGEHFALWHS
+11 FDLGEHVALWHS
-23 LRMKPVFLEREVYE
+23 LRMKPVFIERGLYE
-37 NFQKGECSE
+37 LLQNGECSE
-46 DLEREL
+46 ELEREL
-52 IEKKILLSCEG
+52 IDKKIFLSYEG
-63 EDERVIAR
+63 EDEQIISR
-71 LRESAPQPDVNL
+71 LRQNAPQPDVNL

-106 GQGISTNKDMTIEI
+106 GQGISSTKDMTPEI

-132 ECSTY
+132 EQSSE

-162 VARRVRQLG
+162 VARRV
-171 KERPVL
+171 KELSESRPVL

-187 GMLLNEK
+187 GTLLNEE
-194 RILALD
+194 RILKLD
-200 SLGVAV
+200 AMGVAV
-206 SISIDGFTEEA
+206 SISIDGFTEQA
-217 NSMRVDKAGKE
+217 NSMRVDKQGNE
-228 TFSRIVQVLE
+228 TFERVVQVLE
-238 TYKRLGVEPPSL
+238 TYKRLEVDPPSL

-256 QTIEDLPSMIKL
+256 RTIEDLPSMLKL
-268 VRDYGIRGFG
+268 VGDYGVRGFG

-283 KREDEQGGG
+283 KREDEDGGE
-292 GYYEA
+292 YYEA

-358 MADEENYVADIW
+358 MSESENYVADIW

-382 KMWSGLTAIHND
+382 KAWSGLTAIHND
-394 DCLSCEALGIC
+394 ECLSCEALGIC
-405 GGGCPVNARLMHPEC
+405 GGGCPVNARLLHPEL
-420 GLHCIDERSCIHSKK
+420 GLHCVDERSCVHSKK
-435 TLEFLLGDLL
+435 TLEFLIRDLYECAL
-445 SFAVKGAGAE
+445 ADSD
-455 A
+455 

>member
-1 MHKMS
+1 MRELS

-11 FDLGEHFALWHS
+11 FDLGEHVALWHS
-23 LRMKPVFLEREVYE
+23 LRMKPVFIERGLYE
-37 NFQKGECSE
+37 LLQNGECSE
-46 DLEREL
+46 ELEREL
-52 IEKKILLSCEG
+52 IDKKIFLSYEG
-63 EDERVIAR
+63 EDEQIISR
-71 LRESAPQPDVNL
+71 LRQNAPQPDVNL

-106 GQGISTNKDMTIEI
+106 GQGISSTKDMTPEI

-127 FARQL
+127 CARQL
-132 ECSTY
+132 EQSSE

-162 VARRVRQLG
+162 VARRV
-171 KERPVL
+171 KELSESRPVL

-187 GMLLNEK
+187 GTLLNEE
-194 RILALD
+194 RILKLD
-200 SLGVAV
+200 AMGVAV
-206 SISIDGFTEEA
+206 SISIDGFTEQA
-217 NSMRVDKAGKE
+217 NSMRVDKQGNE
-228 TFSRIVQVLE
+228 TFERVVQVLE
-238 TYKRLGVEPPSL
+238 TYKRLEVDPPSL

-256 QTIEDLPSMIKL
+256 RTIEDLPSMLKL
-268 VRDYGIRGFG
+268 VGDYGVRGFG

-283 KREDEQGGG
+283 KREDEDGGE
-292 GYYEA
+292 YYEA

-358 MADEENYVADIW
+358 MSESENYVADIW

-382 KMWSGLTAIHND
+382 KAWSGLTAIHND
-394 DCLSCEALGIC
+394 ECLSCEALGIC
-405 GGGCPVNARLMHPEC
+405 GGGCPVNARLLHPEL
-420 GLHCIDERSCIHSKK
+420 GLHCVDERSCVHSKK
-435 TLEFLLGDLL
+435 TLEFLIRDLYECAL
-445 SFAVKGAGAE
+445 ADSD
-455 A
+455 

>member
-1 MHKMS
+1 MRELS

-11 FDLGEHFALWHS
+11 FDLGEHVALWHS
-23 LRMKPVFLEREVYE
+23 LRMKPVFIERGLYE
-37 NFQKGECSE
+37 LLQNGECSE
-46 DLEREL
+46 ELEREL
-52 IEKKILLSCEG
+52 IDKKIFLSYEG
-63 EDERVIAR
+63 EDEQIISR
-71 LRESAPQPDVNL
+71 LRQNAPQPDVNL

-106 GQGISTNKDMTIEI
+106 GQGISSTKDMTPEI

-132 ECSTY
+132 EQSSE

-162 VARRVRQLG
+162 VARRV
-171 KERPVL
+171 KELSESRPVL

-187 GMLLNEK
+187 GTLLNEE
-194 RILALD
+194 RILKLD
-200 SLGVAV
+200 AMGVAV
-206 SISIDGFTEEA
+206 SISIDGFTEQA
-217 NSMRVDKAGKE
+217 NSMRVDKQGNE
-228 TFSRIVQVLE
+228 TFERVVQVLE
-238 TYKRLGVEPPSL
+238 TYKRLEVDPPSL

-256 QTIEDLPSMIKL
+256 RTIEDLPSMLKL
-268 VRDYGIRGFG
+268 VGDYGVRGFG

-283 KREDEQGGG
+283 KREDEDGGE
-292 GYYEA
+292 YYEA

-358 MADEENYVADIW
+358 MSESENYVADIW

-382 KMWSGLTAIHND
+382 KAWSGLTAIHND
-394 DCLSCEALGIC
+394 ECLSCEALGIC
-405 GGGCPVNARLMHPEC
+405 GGGCPVNARLLHPEL
-420 GLHCIDERSCIHSKK
+420 GLHCVDERSCVHSKK
-435 TLEFLLGDLL
+435 TLEFLIRDLYECAL
-445 SFAVKGAGAE
+445 ADSD
-455 A
+455 

>member
-1 MHKMS
+1 MRELS

-11 FDLGEHFALWHS
+11 FDLGEHVALWHS
-23 LRMKPVFLEREVYE
+23 LRMKPVFIERGLYE
-37 NFQKGECSE
+37 LLQNGECSE
-46 DLEREL
+46 ELEREL
-52 IEKKILLSCEG
+52 IDKKIFLSYEG
-63 EDERVIAR
+63 EDEQIISW
-71 LRESAPQPDVNL
+71 LRQNAPQPDVNL

-106 GQGISTNKDMTIEI
+106 GQGISSTKDMTPEI

-132 ECSTY
+132 EQSSE

-162 VARRVRQLG
+162 VARRV
-171 KERPVL
+171 KELSESRPVL

-187 GMLLNEK
+187 GTLLNEE
-194 RILALD
+194 RILKLD
-200 SLGVAV
+200 AMGVAV
-206 SISIDGFTEEA
+206 SISIDGFTEQA
-217 NSMRVDKAGKE
+217 NSMRVDKQGNE
-228 TFSRIVQVLE
+228 TFERVVQVLE
-238 TYKRLGVEPPSL
+238 TYKRLEVDPPSL

-256 QTIEDLPSMIKL
+256 RTIEDLPSMLKL
-268 VRDYGIRGFG
+268 VGDYGVRGFG

-283 KREDEQGGG
+283 KREDEDGGE
-292 GYYEA
+292 YYEA

-358 MADEENYVADIW
+358 MSESENYVADIW

-382 KMWSGLTAIHND
+382 KAWSGLTAIHND
-394 DCLSCEALGIC
+394 ECLSCEALGIC
-405 GGGCPVNARLMHPEC
+405 GGGCPVNARLLHPEL
-420 GLHCIDERSCIHSKK
+420 GLHCVDERSCVHSKK
-435 TLEFLLGDLL
+435 TLEFLIRDLYECAL
-445 SFAVKGAGAE
+445 ADSD
-455 A
+455 

>member
-1 MHKMS
+1 
-6 RFAHV
+6 
-11 FDLGEHFALWHS
+11 
-23 LRMKPVFLEREVYE
+23 MKPVFIERGLYE
-37 NFQKGECSE
+37 LLQNGECSE
-46 DLEREL
+46 ELEREL
-52 IEKKILLSCEG
+52 IDKKIFLSYEG
-63 EDERVIAR
+63 EDEQIISR
-71 LRESAPQPDVNL
+71 LRQNAPQPDVNL

-106 GQGISTNKDMTIEI
+106 GQGISSTKDMTPEI

-132 ECSTY
+132 EQSSE

-162 VARRVRQLG
+162 VARRV
-171 KERPVL
+171 KELSESRPVL

-187 GMLLNEK
+187 GTLLNEE
-194 RILALD
+194 RILKLD
-200 SLGVAV
+200 AMGVAV
-206 SISIDGFTEEA
+206 SISIDGFTEQA
-217 NSMRVDKAGKE
+217 NSMRVDKQGNE
-228 TFSRIVQVLE
+228 TFERVVQVLE
-238 TYKRLGVEPPSL
+238 TYKRLEVDPPSL

-256 QTIEDLPSMIKL
+256 RTIEDLPSMLKL
-268 VRDYGIRGFG
+268 VGDYGVRGFG

-283 KREDEQGGG
+283 KREDEDGGE
-292 GYYEA
+292 YYEA

-358 MADEENYVADIW
+358 MSESDNYVADIW

-382 KMWSGLTAIHND
+382 KAWSGLTAIHND
-394 DCLSCEALGIC
+394 ECLSCEALGIC
-405 GGGCPVNARLMHPEC
+405 GGGCPVNARLLHPEL
-420 GLHCIDERSCIHSKK
+420 GLHCVDERSCVHSKK
-435 TLEFLLGDLL
+435 TLEFLIRDLYECAL
-445 SFAVKGAGAE
+445 ADSD
-455 A
+455 

>member
-1 MHKMS
+1 MRELS

-11 FDLGEHFALWHS
+11 FDLGEHVALWHS
-23 LRMKPVFLEREVYE
+23 LRMKPVFIERGLYE
-37 NFQKGECSE
+37 LLQNGECSE
-46 DLEREL
+46 ELEREL
-52 IEKKILLSCEG
+52 IDKKIFLSYEG
-63 EDERVIAR
+63 EDEQIISR
-71 LRESAPQPDVNL
+71 LRQNAPQPDVNL

-106 GQGISTNKDMTIEI
+106 GQGISSTKDMTPEI

-132 ECSTY
+132 EQSSE

-162 VARRVRQLG
+162 VARRV
-171 KERPVL
+171 KELSESRPVL

-187 GMLLNEK
+187 GTLLNEE
-194 RILALD
+194 RILKLD
-200 SLGVAV
+200 AMGVAV
-206 SISIDGFTEEA
+206 SISIDGFTEQA
-217 NSMRVDKAGKE
+217 NSMRVDKQGNE
-228 TFSRIVQVLE
+228 TFERVVQVLE
-238 TYKRLGVEPPSL
+238 TYKRLEVDPPSL

-256 QTIEDLPSMIKL
+256 RTIEDLPSMLKL
-268 VRDYGIRGFG
+268 VGDYGVRGFG

-283 KREDEQGGG
+283 KREDEDGGE
-292 GYYEA
+292 YYEA

-358 MADEENYVADIW
+358 MSESENYVADIW

-382 KMWSGLTAIHND
+382 KAWSGLTAIHND
-394 DCLSCEALGIC
+394 ECLSCEALGIC
-405 GGGCPVNARLMHPEC
+405 GGGCPVNARLLHPDL
-420 GLHCIDERSCIHSKK
+420 GLHCVDERSCVHSKK
-435 TLEFLLGDLL
+435 TLEFLIRDLYECAL
-445 SFAVKGAGAE
+445 ADSD
-455 A
+455 

>member
-1 MHKMS
+1 MRELS

-11 FDLGEHFALWHS
+11 FDLGEHVALWHS
-23 LRMKPVFLEREVYE
+23 LRMKPVFIERGLYE
-37 NFQKGECSE
+37 LLQNGECSE
-46 DLEREL
+46 ELEREL
-52 IEKKILLSCEG
+52 IDKKIFLSYEG
-63 EDERVIAR
+63 EDEQIISR
-71 LRESAPQPDVNL
+71 LRQNAPQPDVNL

-106 GQGISTNKDMTIEI
+106 GQGISSTKDMTPEI

-132 ECSTY
+132 EQSSE

-162 VARRVRQLG
+162 VARRV
-171 KERPVL
+171 KELSESRPVL

-187 GMLLNEK
+187 GTLLNEE
-194 RILALD
+194 RILKLD
-200 SLGVAV
+200 AMGVAV
-206 SISIDGFTEEA
+206 SISIDGFTEQA
-217 NSMRVDKAGKE
+217 NSMRVDKQGNE
-228 TFSRIVQVLE
+228 TFERVVQVLE
-238 TYKRLGVEPPSL
+238 TYKRLEVDPPSL

-256 QTIEDLPSMIKL
+256 RTIEDLPSMLKL
-268 VRDYGIRGFG
+268 VGDYGVRGFG

-283 KREDEQGGG
+283 KREDEDGGE
-292 GYYEA
+292 YYEA

-358 MADEENYVADIW
+358 MSESENYVADRW

-382 KMWSGLTAIHND
+382 KAWSGLTAIHND
-394 DCLSCEALGIC
+394 ECLSCEALGIC
-405 GGGCPVNARLMHPEC
+405 GGGCPVNARLLHPEL
-420 GLHCIDERSCIHSKK
+420 GLHCVDERSCVHSKK
-435 TLEFLLGDLL
+435 TLEFLIRDLYECAL
-445 SFAVKGAGAE
+445 ADSD
-455 A
+455 